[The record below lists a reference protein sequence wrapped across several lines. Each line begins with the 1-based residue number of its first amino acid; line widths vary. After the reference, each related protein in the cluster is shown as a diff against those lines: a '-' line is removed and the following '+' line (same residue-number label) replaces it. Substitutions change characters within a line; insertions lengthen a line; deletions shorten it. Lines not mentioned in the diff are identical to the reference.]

1 MKKTVIFS
9 LVLLVALVLGTWFF
23 KDQLKSKSTV
33 QKISWD
39 LLYKLDY
46 KTGQMPDEV
55 KAIDGQRVRMAGFI
69 VPLSDDYTVLSEF
82 LLVPDAQ
89 ACIHVPPPP
98 PNLIIHVHLK
108 EPIPRD
114 KVTNPAWVVGTIKIQ
129 LSESIHGESSYRMEA
144 ESMEAFVF

>member
-1 MKKTVIFS
+1 MKKIILLS
-9 LVLLVALVLGTWFF
+9 LLILILVASGTWFF
-23 KDQLKSKSTV
+23 RERLRLSTSV

-46 KTGQMPDEV
+46 KTGEMPPEV

-69 VPLSDDYTVLSEF
+69 VPLSDDYSVLDEF

-98 PNLIIHVHLK
+98 PNLIIHVHLLK
-108 EPIPRD
+108 PIPRD
-114 KVTNPAWVVGTIKIQ
+114 KVTNPSWVIGTIKVQ
-129 LSESIHGESSYRMEA
+129 MSESIHGEASYRMEG
-144 ESMEAFVF
+144 ESMEPFVF

>member
-1 MKKTVIFS
+1 MKKIVIFTFI
-9 LVLLVALVLGTWFF
+9 LFITLIFGTWFF
-23 KDQLKSKSTV
+23 KDQLKSKSSA

-46 KTGQMPDEV
+46 KTGQMPDDV

-69 VPLSDDYTVLSEF
+69 VPLSDDYTMLSEF

-108 EPIPRD
+108 EPLPRD

-129 LSESIHGESSYRMEA
+129 ISESIHGESSYRMEG
-144 ESMEAFVF
+144 ESMEPFVF